1 MQGSLQKSE
10 AKLLGQSRPPLT
22 LPVGSPSTGR
32 AAAEI
37 VTVCSSPS
45 NPSRYCDVN
54 FDNDIAAVWIHLKAN
69 APCKFTTALI
79 EDLTSVHDAI
89 ESHIEQ
95 HRTSPHTQSLRYQV
109 LASRIPDVF
118 SLGGDLSLFR
128 QCITNRDT
136 RTLARYAQAAVSL
149 VHSSAAAFGG
159 ELTTIALVQGQALG
173 GGFEAALA
181 AHVLVAERSA
191 KMAFPEVLFN
201 MFPGMGAYQLL
212 SRRLSQ
218 REAQQMILSGRTYSA
233 LELHA
238 LGIIDVLADDGEGE
252 AAVRRYI
259 RMHDRQHHARIG
271 LRRALQV
278 ASPLELDVLQR
289 MANVWVDTAMGLAP
303 RDLETIDYLLRA
315 QLRHSNGTV
324 VTCADTHALQHA

>member
-1 MQGSLQKSE
+1 MQGSLQNSE
-10 AKLLGQSRPPLT
+10 ANLAGQSRPPFT
-22 LPVGSPSTGR
+22 LPIGSPSADR
-32 AAAEI
+32 VAAS
-37 VTVCSSPS
+37 TVKARSSPF
-45 NPSRYCDVN
+45 NTSRYCDVN
-54 FDNDIAAVWIHLKAN
+54 FENDIAAVWIHLKAN
-69 APCKFTTALI
+69 APCKFTAALI
-79 EDLTSVHDAI
+79 KDLGSVHDAI
-89 ESHIEQ
+89 ESQIEQ
-95 HRTSPHTQSLRYQV
+95 GRTSQRTQSLRYQV
-109 LASRIPDVF
+109 LASRIPGVF
-118 SLGGDLSLFR
+118 SLGGDLALLR
-128 QCITNRDT
+128 QCTTNRDT

-149 VHSSAAAFGG
+149 VHSSADAFGG

-218 REAQQMILSGRTYSA
+218 REAEQMILSGRTYSA

-238 LGIIDVLADDGEGE
+238 LGVVDVLADDGEGE

-278 ASPLELDVLQR
+278 ASPLDLDVLQR
-289 MANVWVDTAMGLAP
+289 MAKVWVDTAMGLAP
-303 RDLETIDYLLRA
+303 RDLDTIDYLLRA
-315 QLRHSNGTV
+315 QLRHSNGAAE
-324 VTCADTHALQHA
+324 TCADTHALQHA